1 MQATWCRNPLGVGP
15 AVVAFESVQR
25 EPTGA
30 FNKPVLV
37 WTFSNDAGVARIVTG
52 TNFSLDSA
60 AGKLLSVISGEPA
73 KVGCSVE
80 IDNYRGKN
88 FNIEIS
94 QDGDRRMT
102 RLVSGAGDSISVNG
116 DE

>member
-1 MQATWCRNPLGVGP
+1 MRATWCRNALGLGT
-15 AVVAFESVQR
+15 AVVAFEDVQR

-30 FNKPVLV
+30 FNRPVLI
-37 WTFSNDAGVARIVTG
+37 WTFSNDAGVARIITG
-52 TNFSLDSA
+52 VNFSLDSA

-73 KVGCSVE
+73 KVGFGVE
-80 IDNYRGKN
+80 IDDYRGKK

-94 QDGDRRMT
+94 QDGNKRTT
-102 RLVSGAGDSISVNG
+102 RIISGIGDSVSVNG